1 MRKMFKVS
9 LESDTLCGGKKNG
22 FTLIELL
29 VVIAIIAILA
39 AMLLP
44 ALSRAREKARQAA
57 CMNNLKQ
64 LGITFAMYI
73 NDYDEW
79 YPRYILGRCPT
90 NWDLFWMGCYCP
102 NHKRHPNGLYAYIK
116 NEKMWKCPSD
126 RTWSWYRTGLSYGI
140 NYNRFQYWRKA
151 SKVSPDVFLLVD
163 TDPNNGYSI
172 RLNSNAWYGSA
183 APRHTNVCNV
193 LFAGGH
199 VEWRKVRWAGWGFVP
214 VDVRW

>member
-1 MRKMFKVS
+1 MC
-9 LESDTLCGGKKNG
+9 EGKKNG

-44 ALSRAREKARQAA
+44 ALSKAREKARQAA

-64 LGITFAMYI
+64 LGIAFAMYI
-73 NDYDEW
+73 SDYDEW
-79 YPRYILGRCPT
+79 YPRHNLGRCPS
-90 NWDLFWMGCYCP
+90 NYDIFWMGCYCDI
-102 NHKRHPNGLYAYIK
+102 HKRHPNGLYAYIK

-126 RTWSWYRTGLSYGI
+126 KTWSWYRSRISYGL
-140 NYNRFQYWRKA
+140 NWDRFSRWRKA
-151 SKVSPDVFLLVD
+151 SKISPDIFLLVD

-172 RLNSNAWYGSA
+172 RLTSNAWYGTA
-183 APRHTNVCNV
+183 APRHNNVCNV
-193 LFAGGH
+193 LFAGGY
-199 VEWRKVRWAGWGFVP
+199 VECRQVRWAHYGYVP